1 MKDLNVSIIVP
12 VLNGE
17 KYIEDAIKSAQNQS
31 YKDYEMIVIDGSST
45 DRTLSIVNRLAK
57 QDKRITVVNQPKPGL
72 AAAQN
77 YGVSLAKGEFIAF
90 LEADD
95 LWHPDKLMLQ
105 LECLRSNPKIGLASC
120 YSVVINENG
129 YLMGWQLGVN
139 VNGMVYEKVIERNP
153 ISTCSI
159 PMIRCKYLQEI
170 GLFDEQV
177 RYVDD
182 AEMWIRFAKKFPIAT
197 IPKALVGYRRWTSNR
212 SKDYKGMILD
222 GESVLNRVFENDP
235 NLNKRFYNFCI
246 SRNASTITGM
256 CIIDGEY
263 KEAKEH
269 LMYSLSKSKT
279 ALFSDFRMLGIAFLV
294 ILSNIL
300 PVIIFKNMI
309 SKLMLP
315 MFFKTRTG
323 KKFIDL

>member
-1 MKDLNVSIIVP
+1 MKDPDISIIVP
-12 VLNGE
+12 VLDGE
-17 KYIEDAIKSAQNQS
+17 RYIKDAIKSAQNQS

-45 DRTLSIVNRLAK
+45 DSTLSIVNELAK
-57 QDKRITVVNQPKPGL
+57 EDKRITVVNQLKPGL
-72 AAAQN
+72 AVAQN
-77 YGVSLAKGEFIAF
+77 CGVSLAKGEYVAF

-95 LWHPDKLMLQ
+95 LWHPDKLELQ
-105 LECLRSNPKIGLASC
+105 LECLKSNPNIGLVSC

-159 PMIRCKYLQEI
+159 PMIRRKYLKEI

-212 SKDYKGMILD
+212 SKDYKGMIID

-235 NLNKRFYNFCI
+235 GLSKKFYNFCI

-269 LMYSLSKSKT
+269 LMYSLSKSKI
-279 ALFSDFRMLGIAFLV
+279 ALFSDFRMFGIAVLV

-300 PVIIFKNMI
+300 PAKLFKNII

-315 MFFKTRTG
+315 VFFKTKPG